1 MDISTYHL
9 PTNVQSE
16 ICRGPEQAR
25 GRPGRRGPARRELYT
40 AIVGS
45 GCRMASKELQKKT
58 SLAFDDRTLKTF
70 WERADRLNLSV
81 SAFLRLVAAKLESGE
96 VKL

>member
-1 MDISTYHL
+1 
-9 PTNVQSE
+9 
-16 ICRGPEQAR
+16 
-25 GRPGRRGPARRELYT
+25 
-40 AIVGS
+40 
-45 GCRMASKELQKKT
+45 MASKELQKKT